1 MAQCIEVTGKYQS
14 FDCVEVSGSNGVL
27 LYIEAWWVDVGD
39 PSAKN
44 YQLARYCIMFPLSRM
59 ISILQ
64 NLEKEGGIG
73 CWVHVTIDCK
83 EQQQVFAD
91 EEAFGNIP
99 KKISIMASKHP
110 CGLVLAGVAFSRS
123 VDGSIRSR
131 KATSRLIIVKVNGQT
146 RTFSSRHLRVIPY
159 ARNIFNPIM
168 AEGYV
173 MRVNPGIGQLSIPMK
188 FLPKIK
194 QVADARATNVKATWP
209 SS

>member
-131 KATSRLIIVKVNGQT
+131 KATSRLIIVK
-146 RTFSSRHLRVIPY
+146 
-159 ARNIFNPIM
+159 IM

-194 QVADARATNVKATWP
+194 QVADARATNVKATW
-209 SS
+209 SSS